1 MLELFRQNATRTVTK
16 VAEEMNTIQQ
26 IKLDLELSIG
36 KRVKLK
42 ANRGRK
48 QILEA
53 EGVIENTYPKIFIVK
68 LDKSH
73 SVRRVSYTY
82 ADVLTKTVELT
93 VDDYII
99 GEVEAA
105 NL

>member
-1 MLELFRQNATRTVTK
+1 MAERVNILEL
-16 VAEEMNTIQQ
+16 
-26 IKLDLELSIG
+26 IKLDLESYVG

-42 ANRGRK
+42 ANRGRRK
-48 QILEA
+48 VIEA
-53 EGVIENTYPKIFIVK
+53 EGVIENTYPKIFVVK

-73 SVRRVSYTY
+73 SVRRMSYTY

-93 VDDYII
+93 VDDNII
-99 GEVEAA
+99 GDVEVA

>member
-1 MLELFRQNATRTVTK
+1 ML
-16 VAEEMNTIQQ
+16 AERVDVLEQ
-26 IKLDLELSIG
+26 IKLDLESYVG

-48 QILEA
+48 KVNEA
-53 EGVIENTYPKIFIVK
+53 EGVIENTYQKLFVVK

-73 SVRRVSYTY
+73 SVRRMSYTY

-93 VDDYII
+93 VDDNII
-99 GEVEAA
+99 GNVEVA

>member
-1 MLELFRQNATRTVTK
+1 MIKLVRQNCVRKVTVLAERVNILEL
-16 VAEEMNTIQQ
+16 
-26 IKLDLELSIG
+26 IKLDLESYVG

-42 ANRGRK
+42 ANRGRRK
-48 QILEA
+48 VIEA
-53 EGVIENTYPKIFIVK
+53 EGVIENTYPKIFVVK

-73 SVRRVSYTY
+73 SVRRMSYTY

-93 VDDYII
+93 VDDNII
-99 GEVEAA
+99 GDVEVA

>member
-1 MLELFRQNATRTVTK
+1 MKLLE
-16 VAEEMNTIQQ
+16 Q
-26 IKLDLELSIG
+26 IKLDLESSVG

-42 ANRGRK
+42 ANRGRRR
-48 QILEA
+48 IIEA
-53 EGVIENTYPKIFIVK
+53 EGVIENTYPKLFVVK

-73 SVRRVSYTY
+73 SIRRMSYTY

-93 VDDYII
+93 IDDYVI
-99 GEVEAA
+99 GQVEAA

>member
-1 MLELFRQNATRTVTK
+1 MLELFRQNAIRTVTK
-16 VAEEMNTIQQ
+16 VAEEKNTLQQ
-26 IKLDLELSIG
+26 IKLDLESCIG
-36 KRVKLK
+36 KRVKVK

-48 QILEA
+48 QVLEA
-53 EGVIENTYPKIFIVK
+53 EGVIENTYPKIFVVK

-73 SVRRVSYTY
+73 SVRRLSYTY

-93 VDDYII
+93 VDDFVI
-99 GEVEAA
+99 GDVEAA

>member
-1 MLELFRQNATRTVTK
+1 VIKLVRQNCVRKVTVLAERVNILEL
-16 VAEEMNTIQQ
+16 
-26 IKLDLELSIG
+26 IKLDLESYVG

-42 ANRGRK
+42 ANRGRRK
-48 QILEA
+48 VIEA
-53 EGVIENTYPKIFIVK
+53 EGVIENTYPKIFVVK

-73 SVRRVSYTY
+73 SVRRMSYTY

-93 VDDYII
+93 VDDNII
-99 GEVEAA
+99 GDVEVA